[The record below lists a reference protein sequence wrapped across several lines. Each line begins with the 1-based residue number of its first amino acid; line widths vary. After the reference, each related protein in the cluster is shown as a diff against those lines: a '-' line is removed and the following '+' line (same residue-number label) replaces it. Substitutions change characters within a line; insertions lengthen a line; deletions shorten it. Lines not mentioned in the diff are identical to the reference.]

1 MDDNPPVASAL
12 GVLLAVLALILTGC
26 TPSSPSPSAADERV
40 LNVYNWYDYIKPDE
54 LRQFTAQTGIL
65 VHYDVF
71 DSNETLA
78 ARLLAGH
85 SGYDVVFPSA
95 SYLQMLSQAGAIR
108 PLDKSGLPNLANMD
122 PAIMRDLA
130 QHDPGNAHA
139 VVYAWGITGFAYDA
153 A

>member
-1 MDDNPPVASAL
+1 MDHNPPVARAVGL
-12 GVLLAVLALILTGC
+12 LLATLVTLLLAGC

-40 LNVYNWYDYIKPDE
+40 LNVYNWYDYIKPDV
-54 LRQFTAQTGIL
+54 LRQFQAQTGIV

-95 SYLQMLSQAGAIR
+95 SYLQMLG
-108 PLDKSGLPNLANMD
+108 
-122 PAIMRDLA
+122 
-130 QHDPGNAHA
+130 
-139 VVYAWGITGFAYDA
+139 
-153 A
+153 